1 MLRLLQKKL
10 PRGAACS
17 TTATNLRFPHS
28 SGPSGT
34 PKIMKATAEA
44 YSEGPT
50 TLVQQGAFKFIIDE
64 PPKLGG
70 KGLGPNPLTHL
81 LGSLMACTSYTLT
94 MVTNE
99 LKLPLF
105 NRATWSA
112 SGEYDLRGLQGID
125 NATDARFQSITLKG
139 VVDTDASQE
148 DLDKIRDQ
156 IEKRCIV
163 AATLGASGMKM
174 GFVLEKGQV
183 DHDCKPACE
192 LHDIENKKGISGK
205 IDGNPGS
212 QADSPQFNGANGHGK
227 AKSVASARGFH
238 TQSGVFWAADG
249 EDVARE
255 HLDPDKKEPQVQ
267 KEQSQQ
273 GAEETKGGAYAS
285 RDSPR
290 AQAGP
295 PTEGK
300 SDKQLV
306 QEQTAG
312 AKTHPDGRETGK
324 SEEKGGSEPVTPPPG
339 FAG

>member
-1 MLRLLQKKL
+1 MLRLFQRASGVL
-10 PRGAACS
+10 AA
-17 TTATNLRFPHS
+17 NIRLPHS
-28 SGPSGT
+28 RGPVGT
-34 PKIMKATAEA
+34 PKIMKANAEA

-50 TLVQQGAFKFIIDE
+50 TLVKQGAFKFIVDE

-81 LGSLMACTSYTLT
+81 LGSLIACTSYTLT

-112 SGEYDLRGLQGID
+112 AGEYDLRGLQSV
-125 NATDARFQSITLKG
+125 NAETDARFQKIILKG
-139 VVDTDASQE
+139 VVDTDATQE

-163 AATLGASGMKM
+163 AATLHASGMKM
-174 GFVLEKGQV
+174 DFMLEKGQV

-192 LHDIENKKGISGK
+192 LHDIENQKGVSGK

-212 QADSPQFNGANGHGK
+212 EADSPRFSGTSGQGK
-227 AKSVASARGFH
+227 ARARAFSTFTRGIH
-238 TQSGVFWAADG
+238 TQNGVFRAANG

-255 HLDPDKKEPQVQ
+255 HLDPDHKEPQVQ
-267 KEQSQQ
+267 KETSEK
-273 GAEETKGGAYAS
+273 GASETSGGAYAS

-290 AQAGP
+290 AQSAP

-306 QEQTAG
+306 QDQTAG
-312 AKTHPDGRETGK
+312 AKTKPSGDETGE
-324 SEEKGGSEPVTPPPG
+324 SEDKGGTEPVTSPPG